1 MMVNKP
7 IAKLSAVKKL
17 LEKLTE
23 DLNSNSLQP
32 QGRFQYAKSFG
43 RLVTKFGV
51 ERDASLEE
59 LKVYGRDP
67 SYAAPIFTK
76 EVRRVLPTS

>member
-1 MMVNKP
+1 MTSNP
-7 IAKLSAVKKL
+7 AVFNL
-17 LEKLTE
+17 RVGSS
-23 DLNSNSLQP
+23 D
-32 QGRFQYAKSFG
+32 AKSFG
-43 RLVTKFGV
+43 RLITKSGV
-51 ERDASLEE
+51 ERDAALEE